1 VSEFQY
7 YEFQAVDSPLSL
19 EAQRAL
25 RRITTRAQITSR
37 SLVNTY
43 EWGNFKGDP
52 RRLVE
57 RWFDLFIYW
66 ANWGTRTLMIRVP
79 SRFVELQAVRAYRV
93 KKTLDVRMADGF
105 TIIEI
110 GRDLDPPP
118 DDLPD
123 EAGVSAPFTMLR
135 SNLLRGDWSCL
146 YLGWLL
152 GVQDG
157 LVKGTA
163 LEPPRPP
170 GVSNPSVSLQ
180 AFIEF
185 FELDP
190 DLVAAAYAQPGCAA
204 SLTEPSPA
212 QLRAFIKALPD
223 AEKTKLLCQAVLQD
237 DLHVSLDIR
246 QRFARVNR
254 KRASATPS
262 APRRTAQEI
271 RDAADAL
278 AEKRRK
284 RSRGKKTE
292 TRL

>member
-25 RRITTRAQITSR
+25 RRITTRAEITSR

-66 ANWGTRTLMIRVP
+66 ANWGTRTLMVRVP
-79 SRFVELQAVRAYRV
+79 SRFVELQAVRPYRAAN
-93 KKTLDVRMADGF
+93 TLDVRMANGF
-105 TIIEI
+105 TILEF

-118 DDLPD
+118 DDFPD
-123 EAGVSAPFTMLR
+123 EAGVSAPFTALR

-157 LVKGTA
+157 SVKGTA

-170 GVSNPSVSLQ
+170 GIANPSVSLQ

-190 DLVAAAYAQPGCAA
+190 NLLAAACAQPGDAA
-204 SLTEPSPA
+204 SLTEPTPA

-223 AEKTKLLCQAVLQD
+223 SEKTKYLCQAVLQD

-246 QRFARVNR
+246 QRFAKVNR
-254 KRASATPS
+254 KRGSAANS

-271 RDAADAL
+271 RDAGDAL
-278 AEKRRK
+278 AERRK
-284 RSRGKKTE
+284 RGLRRKTE